1 MPLAGELIVVSDE
14 NSLKI
19 GNGTDAY
26 TSLAYVTATPRDG
39 SVTTAKI
46 ADDAV
51 TYAKLQNVSATDR
64 LLGRSSAGAGDVQEI
79 TCTAFGRS
87 LIDDADAA
95 AGRTTLGVAP
105 AASPAITGNA
115 TFTASEGVPVTITNT
130 GTGDSFV
137 VNDAAAD
144 TTPFVVDASGNVAIG
159 HSAPSAR
166 LDMRGPTTAVPK
178 LQITTVGGAVG
189 TAAAPAS
196 RGSIAFPNFNLAREM
211 VSITSIGREGS
222 FLAGMMVFS
231 AANASG
237 TVEDVFHIDN
247 QSTAATFGVRTTLP
261 LHCSSTITVAA
272 GTAALPALVPSGDAN
287 TGILFPAADTVAIS
301 TGGSERMRV
310 KDNGVVRYVPI
321 ATEPSTA
328 ESGDVYYHSGLRRM
342 RMYNGFRWQSLAVSG
357 QEWNV
362 SAASFVRSFSVATQ
376 EATPQG
382 VFFKP
387 DGTKMYIV
395 GISSSPRSVREY
407 SLTIAWDISTAA
419 HSQSF
424 AVNNEDTSPT
434 SVFFRPDGTKMYV
447 AGDTGND
454 INEYTLSTAWDIS
467 TATFVQAYVINSQE
481 ANIAGIFF
489 RDDGVK
495 MYMTGVASDNVNEYT
510 LSTAWDVSTAA
521 FVQAFSVAG
530 QETGPHG
537 LFFKPDGR
545 RMYIVGSVGDDV
557 TEYDLST
564 AWDISTATHTT
575 ERSVSAQDNDP
586 RCVFFRPDGLMMY
599 IAGNQN
605 DSVYQYTL
613 Q

>member
-1 MPLAGELIVVSDE
+1 MPRVQQKRGTAANLTSVDPTPLAGELLVVSDE

-19 GNGTDAY
+19 GNGTDSY
-26 TSLAYVTATPRDG
+26 TSLSYVTATPRDG

-64 LLGRSSAGAGDVQEI
+64 LLGRSSSGAGDVQEI

-95 AGRTTLGVAP
+95 AGRATL
-105 AASPAITGNA
+105 
-115 TFTASEGVPVTITNT
+115 
-130 GTGDSFV
+130 
-137 VNDAAAD
+137 
-144 TTPFVVDASGNVAIG
+144 
-159 HSAPSAR
+159 
-166 LDMRGPTTAVPK
+166 
-178 LQITTVGGAVG
+178 
-189 TAAAPAS
+189 AAAPLAS
-196 RGSIAFPNFNLAREM
+196 P
-211 VSITSIGREGS
+211 
-222 FLAGMMVFS
+222 
-231 AANASG
+231 
-237 TVEDVFHIDN
+237 
-247 QSTAATFGVRTTLP
+247 TFTGVV
-261 LHCSSTITVAA
+261 TVAA
-272 GTAALPALVPSGDAN
+272 GTAALPAMVPSGDAN

-301 TGGSERMRV
+301 TGGSERVRF
-310 KDNGVVRYVPI
+310 KDNGVLRYVPI

-557 TEYDLST
+557 TEYALST

>member
-1 MPLAGELIVVSDE
+1 LWLDTDTGKYFVNYDGQFIEIGVQGERGATGSTGPQGQAG
-14 NSLKI
+14 
-19 GNGTDAY
+19 
-26 TSLAYVTATPRDG
+26 ATG
-39 SVTTAKI
+39 
-46 ADDAV
+46 
-51 TYAKLQNVSATDR
+51 
-64 LLGRSSAGAGDVQEI
+64 SAGPTGAIAAHASTHATGGSDAI
-79 TCTAFGRS
+79 TPSAIG
-87 LIDDADAA
+87 A
-95 AGRTTLGVAP
+95 AP
-105 AASPAITGNA
+105 AASP
-115 TFTASEGVPVTITNT
+115 TFTGVV
-130 GTGDSFV
+130 
-137 VNDAAAD
+137 
-144 TTPFVVDASGNVAIG
+144 
-159 HSAPSAR
+159 
-166 LDMRGPTTAVPK
+166 
-178 LQITTVGGAVG
+178 
-189 TAAAPAS
+189 
-196 RGSIAFPNFNLAREM
+196 
-211 VSITSIGREGS
+211 
-222 FLAGMMVFS
+222 
-231 AANASG
+231 
-237 TVEDVFHIDN
+237 
-247 QSTAATFGVRTTLP
+247 
-261 LHCSSTITVAA
+261 TVAA

-287 TGILFPAADTVAIS
+287 TGFLFPAADTVAIS
-301 TGGSERMRV
+301 TAGSERVRV

-342 RMYNGFRWQSLAVSG
+342 RMFNGFRWQSLAVSG

-424 AVNNEDTSPT
+424 AVNNEDTAPT
-434 SVFFRPDGTKMYV
+434 SVFFKPDGTKMYV

-495 MYMTGVASDNVNEYT
+495 MYMTGITSDNVNEYT
-510 LSTAWDVSTAA
+510 LSTAWDVSTAT

-530 QETGPHG
+530 QETSPHG

-545 RMYIVGSVGDDV
+545 RMYIVGNVGDDV